1 MTISQMPE
9 HDAQDPQAEI
19 DRLQK
24 IILVLMDWAE
34 QRTSANASDF
44 IHFQFDVMLETQ
56 IRRRTRQLEDSLRE
70 NGKIR
75 HSLQQALERMEEQ
88 IAKRRKTQVAL
99 EHEKEEQRVLI
110 GKLEEAHNQL
120 LQSEKLAAI
129 GQLAAGVA
137 HEVNNPIGFVN
148 SNLGTLGGYVDDLL
162 NLIDAYEA
170 AEPGLTLAP
179 EAAERLRA
187 AKARADLDFVR
198 EDIRS
203 LIAESIEGTSRVRHI
218 VQSLRDFSRLGDVQW
233 QPADLQAGL
242 ESTLNMARN
251 EIKYKAEIE
260 RDYGELPLVECIP
273 AQINQVFLNLLVN
286 AAQSI
291 DGQGRITLRTRRIG
305 PEVAISIIDTGRGIP
320 EALRTRIFEPFFTTK
335 TVGQGTGLGLSI
347 SYGIIQKHGGR
358 IEVDSTVGQ
367 GSAFTIWLPVTRAPA
382 GDAAG

>member
-1 MTISQMPE
+1 MTTTVRMSGE
-9 HDAQDPQAEI
+9 SLHEVQAEI

-44 IHFQFDVMLETQ
+44 THFQLDVMLEEQ
-56 IRRRTRQLEDSLRE
+56 IRRRTRQLEDTLRE
-70 NGKIR
+70 NSKIR
-75 HSLQQALERMEEQ
+75 HSLQQALDRMEAQ
-88 IAKRRKTQVAL
+88 IARRRQTQAAL
-99 EHEKEEQRVLI
+99 EHEKEEQRILI

-162 NLIDAYEA
+162 GLIDAYEA
-170 AEPGLTLAP
+170 IEPGLALAP
-179 EAAERLRA
+179 EQAERLRA
-187 AKARADLDFVR
+187 AKMQADLDFMRDDVR
-198 EDIRS
+198 N

-218 VQSLRDFSRLGDVQW
+218 VQSLRDFSRMGDVQW
-233 QPADLQAGL
+233 QQADLHAGL

-251 EIKYKAEIE
+251 EIKYKAEVE

-291 DGQGRITLRTRRIG
+291 EGQGRITLRTRQVG
-305 PEVAISIIDTGRGIP
+305 QEVCITIVDTGRGIP
-320 EALRTRIFEPFFTTK
+320 ESLRTRIFEPFFTTK

-358 IEVDSTVGQ
+358 IAVESEVGK
-367 GSAFTIWLPVTRAPA
+367 GSSFTIWLPLARPV
-382 GDAAG
+382 AA